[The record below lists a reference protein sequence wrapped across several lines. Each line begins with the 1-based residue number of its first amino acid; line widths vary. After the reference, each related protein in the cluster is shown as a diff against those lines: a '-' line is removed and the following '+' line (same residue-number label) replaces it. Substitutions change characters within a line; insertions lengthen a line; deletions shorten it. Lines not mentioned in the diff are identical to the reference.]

1 MSVAVIVL
9 VLVVLNVVFDLIL
22 HLFALKGLQCTRRF
36 SVPAAHEGE
45 TVEVI
50 EVVRNDRPLLIPW
63 LRLES
68 RISPHLR
75 FGRQENLGVSGEM
88 YHRSLFML
96 MPYQQITRRHK
107 VHLMHRGAYDIG
119 NATLTAGDL
128 LGVSCI
134 GQEKRMSVP
143 ILVYPRLLDPSYIP
157 APFYRLLGESIVQRR
172 MLQDPFLVNGIRPYQ
187 LRDNVRDIHWAAT
200 ARTGELQVR
209 THDFTAQTRLMVV
222 VNGQLSHHQWGHLM
236 DYEHGPVERA
246 ISVAATMCVD
256 ALRQGLPCGFAANM
270 PMGDSDLC
278 TVLAPDAGAARE
290 EELLSALAR
299 LRVKFIKSFHE
310 FLDELLTLSG
320 VDFLIL
326 TAYESEEMASRIDA
340 LRLRGNTVQL
350 CLLDTEEANADAC

>member
-1 MSVAVIVL
+1 MNVLVIVL
-9 VLVVLNVVFDLIL
+9 VLVGLNVLFDLIL
-22 HLFALKGLQCTRRF
+22 HWFALKGLQCARRF

-75 FGRQENLGVSGEM
+75 FGRQDNLGVSGEM

-107 VHLMHRGAYDIG
+107 VRLMHRGAYDIG

-128 LGVSCI
+128 LGFSCV
-134 GQEKRMSVP
+134 GQEQRMSVP
-143 ILVYPRLLDPSYIP
+143 ILVYPKLLAPEEMP
-157 APFYRLLGESIVQRR
+157 APFYRLLGESIVPRQL
-172 MLQDPFLVNGIRPYQ
+172 LQDPFLVNGIRPYQ

-209 THDFTAQTRLMVV
+209 THDFTAQTRLMVI
-222 VNGQLSHHQWGHLM
+222 VNGQLSHHQWGQLM
-236 DYEHGPVERA
+236 DYEQGPVEHA
-246 ISVAATMCVD
+246 ISVAATLCVD
-256 ALRQGLPCGFAANM
+256 ALRQGLPCGMAANM
-270 PMGDSDLC
+270 PMGDSEEC
-278 TVLAPDAGAARE
+278 TVLPPDAGAARE
-290 EELLSALAR
+290 EELLAAFAR

-326 TAYESEEMASRIDA
+326 SAYESEEIRQRMDA
-340 LRLRGNTVQL
+340 LRLMGNTVQL
-350 CLLDTEEANADAC
+350 VLLDGEEDAHAC